1 MKYIRLPSPHFIR
14 FYAILNLKNLK
25 MHTTEEEFENHL
37 VSKSENFKKVSKNM
51 KKDHCCKLIEWTF
64 HLGLLFIS
72 GYFVR

>member
-1 MKYIRLPSPHFIR
+1 MP
-14 FYAILNLKNLK
+14 
-25 MHTTEEEFENHL
+25 TTEEEFENHL
-37 VSKSENFKKVSKNM
+37 VSKSENFKKVSENM